1 MKLTRITRKYP
12 LNDSHQLEINVCQQ
26 VRKEESESIFI
37 SSTKKTVIGGISEN
51 NSPILLG
58 KTNSSFNLYGKKRF
72 NPGDDCSLVLQNKSV
87 SMIPSLFEDISKLSN
102 ETDTDGI
109 FVIEITRMIDILPI
123 YDILREIYK
132 KDDLKQNML
141 LFVIISL
148 EMQENFHYTELEVKS
163 FQLLSK
169 SSSQKIFIIKRREYL
184 GIALQKKYGVC
195 CPPPPES
202 NTLIIT
208 SSPNHL
214 TINNMFQLIEGTT
227 DDITVSRRK
236 EVPTVI
242 RMKDGDIVYSITSK
256 TEILEGEL
264 IESENEIVAEMKR
277 LISELLILLVGTD
290 VDKSDKLKSMLYL
303 KYLEVGKFN
312 EVNNTKLKE
321 FVLTCCDP
329 DYLTLIVFVLN
340 KMLEKI
346 TNIVRKILV
355 NITSSTGVSRKQ
367 KKQRIQVPQTCI
379 IPRSYTANNP
389 HEFAY
394 GSTSFYGDTGQQLYP
409 GANNCLDDF

>member
-1 MKLTRITRKYP
+1 MKLTRIIKKYP

-26 VRKEESESIFI
+26 AKEKSEIKFI

-58 KTNSSFNLYGKKRF
+58 KTNTSLNLYGKTRF

-123 YDILREIYK
+123 YEILRGIYRN
-132 KDDLKQNML
+132 DDLKQNML

-148 EMQENFHYTELEVKS
+148 EMQENFHYTGLVVKS
-163 FQLLSK
+163 FQLISK
-169 SSSQKIFIIKRREYL
+169 FIGKIFIIERREYL

-195 CPPPPES
+195 CPPSPES

-214 TINNMFQLIEGTT
+214 TLHNMFQLIDGTT
-227 DDITVSRRK
+227 NDITISKRK

-264 IESENEIVAEMKR
+264 IESENEIVGKMKR
-277 LISELLILLVGTD
+277 LISELVILLVGTD

-321 FVLTCCDP
+321 FVLNNKMEDLP
-329 DYLTLIVFVLN
+329 LIVFVLN

-355 NITSSTGVSRKQ
+355 NITSSTGVSRIQ
-367 KKQRIQVPQTCI
+367 KKQRIQVPQSCI
-379 IPRSYTANNP
+379 IPRSYTANNT
-389 HEFAY
+389 HEFSY

-409 GANNCLDDF
+409 GTNNCQHDF